1 MFKSQE
7 EIDGMF
13 VQFVCIQTPR
23 RYTEEEKKEFISSLI
38 SEEFFTTTYSTDGLR
53 KDCNILVFHMHR
65 DLDKLAKRTSSIMR
79 TSLGL
84 KSSISD
90 IFTGMIRKSQYSSRI
105 PVEDYAIIGNSRKAK
120 YLVVY
125 PFVKTTDWYLTEFEK
140 RKEMMMEHVRVGH
153 KYKEV
158 KQLLA
163 YSFGI
168 DDQEFIVAYETDD
181 LKIFQDLVMELRG
194 TLARKYTL
202 RDTPIITAIY
212 TEPENLL

>member
-23 RYTEEEKKEFISSLI
+23 KYMEEEKKEFISSLI
-38 SEEFFTTTYSTDGLR
+38 SEEFFTATYSTDGLR
-53 KDCNILVFHMHR
+53 KDCNILIFHMHR

-79 TSLGL
+79 TSLGIR
-84 KSSISD
+84 SSISD

-105 PVEDYAIIGNSRKAK
+105 PVEDYAIIGNSTKAK

-168 DDQEFIVAYETDD
+168 DDQEFIVAYETDN

>member
-1 MFKSQE
+1 MFRSQE

-23 RYTEEEKKEFISSLI
+23 KYTEDEKKEFISSLI
-38 SEEFFTTTYSTDGLR
+38 SEEFFTVTYSTDGIR
-53 KDCNILVFHMHR
+53 KDCNILIFHMHR
-65 DLDKLAKRTSSIMR
+65 ELDKLAKRVSAIMR
-79 TSLGL
+79 TSLGIR
-84 KSSISD
+84 SSISN
-90 IFTGMIRKSQYSSRI
+90 IFSGIIRKSQYSSRI
-105 PVEDYAIIGNSRKAK
+105 PVEDYAIIGNAKRGK

-125 PFVKTTDWYLTEFEK
+125 PFVKTSEWYLTEFEK
-140 RKEMMMEHVRVGH
+140 RKEMMMEHVRVGN

-168 DDQEFIVAYETDD
+168 DDQEFIVAYETDN
-181 LKIFQDLVMELRG
+181 LKVFQDLVMELRG
-194 TLARKYTL
+194 TLARKFTL

>member
-1 MFKSQE
+1 MFRSQE

-23 RYTEEEKKEFISSLI
+23 KYTEDEKKEFISSLI
-38 SEEFFTTTYSTDGLR
+38 SEEFFTITYSTDGIR
-53 KDCNILVFHMHR
+53 KDCNILIFHMHKEF
-65 DLDKLAKRTSSIMR
+65 DKLAKRVSSIMR
-79 TSLGL
+79 TSLGIR
-84 KSSISD
+84 SSISN
-90 IFTGMIRKSQYSSRI
+90 IFSGIIRKSQYSSRI
-105 PVEDYAIIGNSRKAK
+105 PVEDYAIIGNTKRKK

-125 PFVKTTDWYLTEFEK
+125 PFVKTSEWYLTEFEK
-140 RKEMMMEHVRVGH
+140 RKEMMMEHVRVGN

-181 LKIFQDLVMELRG
+181 LKVFQDLVMELRG
-194 TLARKYTL
+194 TLARKFTL